1 MMEQSSRGSFGSSD
15 FGCAS
20 GRASGARTTEEEEAQ
35 SRATEEQTEAAQ
47 SPMSVKASPAISVSE
62 KTVAKFR
69 AAAVAAA
76 PATPTG
82 DAAEEEG
89 DSATSKATAA

>member
-1 MMEQSSRGSFGSSD
+1 
-15 FGCAS
+15 
-20 GRASGARTTEEEEAQ
+20 
-35 SRATEEQTEAAQ
+35 
-47 SPMSVKASPAISVSE
+47 MSVKASPAISVSE

-76 PATPTG
+76 GAGTPTG